1 MSEDEKKRPVETLRD
16 GAIEVSIWEKQTETG
31 TAYNTQRSR
40 SYQDQEGQWKRTP
53 AIPERDLLRAARL
66 DELAYGSIQKLRE
79 QDRLLEMKEEPAR
92 GTRSRDRGR

>member
-1 MSEDEKKRPVETLRD
+1 MSDEAKNRPIETLRD

-40 SYQDQEGQWKRTP
+40 SYQDQEGQWKRTN

-79 QDRLLEMKEEPAR
+79 QDRLQEMKEEPDR
-92 GTRSRDRGR
+92 RTRNRDRGR